1 MPTEEFDLIISKEG
15 YEWDDPDPT
24 HHIFNTYLS
33 QSIKVFAK
41 DLVSVSV
48 AGYSTQSVIIS
59 HNLGFVPLFAIA
71 IELKPS
77 SGKFFFGT
85 PIPLNTSDADGYGVC
100 IYNDDNTY
108 TDSDHI
114 HINITNLEGSAKTVR
129 FAYLLFA
136 DNAR

>member
-1 MPTEEFDLIISKEG
+1 MPEERFDLIISKEG
-15 YEWDDPDPT
+15 YDWDDPDPT

-33 QSIKVFAK
+33 QTIKIFAK

-48 AGYSTQSVIIS
+48 NGYTTLNVTINHS
-59 HNLGFVPLFAIA
+59 LGFVPLLAIA
-71 IELKPS
+71 IELKPG

-85 PIPLNTSDADGYGVC
+85 PIPLNTSDTDGYGIC

-108 TDSDHI
+108 TDSNHI
-114 HINITNLEGSAKTVR
+114 HIAITNLEGSTKTVR

-136 DNAR
+136 DNGR

>member
-1 MPTEEFDLIISKEG
+1 MAEEFDLIISKEG
-15 YEWDDPDPT
+15 YEWSDTDPT

-48 AGYSTQSVIIS
+48 NGNSTTNVTIN

-71 IELKPS
+71 IELKPG

-100 IYNDDNTY
+100 IYNNDDTY
-108 TDSDHI
+108 TDSNHMHI
-114 HINITNLEGSAKTVR
+114 AITNLESSAKTVR